1 MVLVSDKSK
10 ILKQLNISDNELLYG
25 FLPLKFLY
33 EHIEM
38 LISFLNCKS
47 LSERKKHILV
57 FDIIIKYC
65 QLMESFA
72 AFINIFADSNKQSL
86 NTSTTLKNLSEYR
99 LENIKNDF

>member
-47 LSERKKHILV
+47 LSERKKQILV
-57 FDIIIKYC
+57 FDIRIKYC

-72 AFINIFADSNKQSL
+72 ALINIFADSNKQSL